1 MKILHIITDLEIGGA
16 EMMLCRLLERL
27 DAQRF
32 QATVLALSDRG
43 PLADCLEAL
52 RVPVYAAN
60 LRGNP
65 YRALVTL
72 RQVLRQT
79 QPDLLQGWMYHGN
92 LVAQLL
98 ALSWRVCGV
107 SQRNSR
113 LPCCLSIHNALY
125 SLRSE
130 KRLTQL
136 VLYSSGW
143 LSPLAAATIFVSRVS
158 AEQHYALGYSRSR
171 SLIIPNG
178 VDCDR
183 FMPDPAARDQVRQAL
198 ELPKSALLI
207 GLVARFHP
215 QKDHGNF
222 LQAAAHLAAQQ
233 PEAYFLLCG
242 AGVEPRN
249 PVLSAQVQ
257 ALGLTE
263 RVRLLGDRSDIPHLT
278 AALDIACLASN
289 SEAFPLVVLEAMAC
303 GVPCVVT
310 AVGDAPWVVG
320 ETGKVVPPRD
330 PAALAAAC
338 QHLATLG
345 ATGRQRL
352 GQAARDRACQMF
364 SLQATVQRYEAL
376 YQQFSA

>member
-1 MKILHIITDLEIGGA
+1 MKILHIITDLAIGGA

-27 DAQRF
+27 DDRRF
-32 QATVLALSDRG
+32 HSTVLTLSDNSSGTLRDRG
-43 PLADCLEAL
+43 PLAERLEAL
-52 RVPVYAAN
+52 SVPVYVAN
-60 LRGNP
+60 LRKSP
-65 YRALVTL
+65 YRALAAL
-72 RQVLRQT
+72 RQVLGQT

-98 ALSWRVCGV
+98 ALSR
-107 SQRNSR
+107 RDR
-113 LPCCLSIHNALY
+113 LPCCLSIHHALY
-125 SLRSE
+125 SLQAE
-130 KRLTQL
+130 KPLTQL
-136 VLYSSGW
+136 ILRCSGW

-158 AEQHYALGYSRSR
+158 AEQHYALGYSRPR

-183 FMPDPAARDQVRQAL
+183 FVPDPAARFQVRQAL

-215 QKDHGNF
+215 QKDHANF
-222 LQAAAHLAAQQ
+222 LQAAARLAVQQ
-233 PEAYFLLCG
+233 PETYFLLCG
-242 AGVEPRN
+242 AGVEPSN

-263 RVRLLGDRSDIPHLT
+263 RVRLLGDRADIPHLT

-303 GVPCVVT
+303 SVPCVVT
-310 AVGDAPWVVG
+310 AVGDAPWIVG

-330 PAALAAAC
+330 PVALAAAW

-345 ATGRQRL
+345 AANRQRL
-352 GQAARDRACQMF
+352 GRAARDRACQNF
-364 SLQATVQRYEAL
+364 SLQTTVQRYEAL